1 MIPPSKSLRMISW
14 VVISCGLV
22 SCDRNVNPPPNPGT
36 LTETPSVPVDQ
47 TFQANEVLPGSREA
61 YERLVRNGGKAE
73 LADDI
78 PSMSSEGIYFY
89 SRTGSARAFVAICGF
104 QMPEWLEFSGGRA
117 WVHEAR
123 GGNRRTSD
131 LEYRIP
137 TEKRGEL
144 ERLVVEANSRE
155 HPRRLPVTFYPSS
168 SEEGT
173 RVGSITFKPDGVV
186 DESMSVIIESE
197 GVVRLRASRGPV
209 GWED

>member
-22 SCDRNVNPPPNPGT
+22 SCGRNENAPPNSGT
-36 LTETPSVPVDQ
+36 LTETPAAPVDR
-47 TFQANEVLPGSREA
+47 TFQADDVLPGSREV

-78 PSMSSEGIYFY
+78 PSMSSKGIHFY
-89 SRTGSARAFVAICGF
+89 SRVGSARAFMAICGF
-104 QMPEWLEFSGGRA
+104 QMPDWVEPLGGRA
-117 WVHEAR
+117 GVSQVT
-123 GGNRRTSD
+123 GGTLRTSD

-144 ERLVVEANSRE
+144 ERLVVEANARE
-155 HPRRLPVTFYPSS
+155 HPRRLPVTFYSS
-168 SEEGT
+168 TREEGT
-173 RVGSITFKPDGVV
+173 RVGSITFKPDGVM
-186 DESMSVIIESE
+186 DESMSVIIESD

>member
-131 LEYRIP
+131 LEYRSP

-186 DESMSVIIESE
+186 DESMSVIIESD